1 MKLCVSK
8 LLASGAIAACLS
20 AWIAGHALAD
30 AGVDAGDPDA
40 SAAFLDAGAD
50 GAVEDQPDASAS
62 DEALG
67 TDPAAPWE
75 LGDLLHEA
83 SSLPEAAP
91 EPELAPL
98 IEGKKSAD
106 TEPGAIPVEERR
118 SVVIK
123 TIFGLLLLLGLAY
136 VGGHQ
141 RVQAWERA
149 IGISQVITA
158 GFPFVVLGMIAR
170 LPSVDILSDAVL
182 TELSPLL
189 RIGLGWIG
197 FVVGFRF
204 DARLFGG
211 LPEGTG
217 RAVGLMTS
225 IPFLVVAGGS
235 GFLLL
240 SVSHSVS
247 GSALRDPVFLRDALI
262 LGTAGAM
269 TATSTTRLLSATR
282 SESLLYRIIRLEELA
297 GVLGLAI
304 IAAYFRP
311 QGVGVSWQLPG
322 TAWLFVTIGLGVT
335 IGALV
340 YAILLRVHDG
350 PEFVVVTLGSISFAA
365 GAAGYLRMSP
375 VVVAFVAALF
385 LANFPGNY
393 KERLGA
399 TLRRLERP
407 IYLLSLVAI
416 GALWQVDDWQ
426 GWLLMPVFM
435 ALRFIGKALATYL
448 ADRQGVLA
456 LEPRERDALAI
467 APIGPLA
474 IAIVVNAQMLYPGG
488 SISRVVSGVIGGAI
502 LTEIAVQ
509 WKSRRVRARE
519 AQP

>member
-1 MKLCVSK
+1 MKLDVSK
-8 LLASGAIAACLS
+8 LVAAGVFAAVVGAWVAD
-20 AWIAGHALAD
+20 GALAD

-40 SAAFLDAGAD
+40 AVAFTDAGAD
-50 GAVEDQPDASAS
+50 GAIAEQGDASTA
-62 DEALG
+62 EELLG
-67 TDPAAPWE
+67 TEPPAPWE
-75 LGDLLHEA
+75 LGDFLDEA
-83 SSLPEAAP
+83 SHLPEAKP
-91 EPELAPL
+91 EPGLAPL
-98 IEGKKSAD
+98 IDGRNSVE
-106 TEPGAIPVEERR
+106 TEKVAIPVGERR

-123 TIFGLLLLLGLAY
+123 TIFGLLVLLGLAY
-136 VGGHQ
+136 VGGHR
-141 RVQAWERA
+141 RVKSWERA
-149 IGISQVITA
+149 LGISQVITA
-158 GFPFVVLGMIAR
+158 GFPFVILGVIAR

-217 RAVGLMTS
+217 RAVGLMTA
-225 IPFLVVAGGS
+225 IPFMVVAGGS

-240 SVSHSVS
+240 SLSQGMS
-247 GSALRDPVFLRDALI
+247 GAALRDPVFLRDALI

-269 TATSTTRLLSATR
+269 TATSTTRLLSAKR

-311 QGVGVSWQLPG
+311 QGIGVSWQLPG
-322 TAWLFVTIGLGVT
+322 TAWLFVTIGLGVI

-340 YAILLRVHDG
+340 YAILLRVHEG

-385 LANFPGNY
+385 LANFPGTY

-407 IYLLSLVAI
+407 IYLLSLVTI
-416 GALWQVDDWQ
+416 GALWQVGDWQ

-448 ADRQGVLA
+448 TDRQGVLA
-456 LEPRERDALAI
+456 LEPEEREALAI
-467 APIGPLA
+467 APMGPLA

-488 SISRVVSGVIGGAI
+488 SISRVLSGVIGGAI
-502 LTEIAVQ
+502 LTEMAVQ